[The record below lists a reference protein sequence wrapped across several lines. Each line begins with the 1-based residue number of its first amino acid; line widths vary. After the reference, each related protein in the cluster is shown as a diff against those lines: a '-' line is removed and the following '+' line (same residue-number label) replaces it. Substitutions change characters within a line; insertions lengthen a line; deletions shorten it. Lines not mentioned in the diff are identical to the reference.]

1 MLKNKLGITNPALLA
16 SVEEKISK
24 IKAVQLFEQGYL
36 DTLKPGTFNTLA
48 FIHKYLF
55 ADIYE
60 FTGQIRDVN
69 LAKGNFRFASAMYLP
84 EALKKIEAMPQ
95 TTFAEIVGKYVE
107 INIAHPFREGN
118 GRSMQIWLDLMLKVE
133 IGKVADWSKVDK
145 EDYLLAIERS
155 PTRDK
160 EIKDIL
166 NNALSTDINN
176 REIYMKG
183 IDNSYYYE
191 GYNTYTASEL
201 I

>member
-1 MLKNKLGITNPALLA
+1 MLKNKLGITNPALLD

-84 EALKKIEAMPQ
+84 EALKKIEAMIPDNMKSQLQ
-95 TTFAEIVGKYVE
+95 TNSSDKDSIMHFKFYFSEYEKLIEECENYCTEKFK
-107 INIAHPFREGN
+107 
-118 GRSMQIWLDLMLKVE
+118 LK
-133 IGKVADWSKVDK
+133 I
-145 EDYLLAIERS
+145 
-155 PTRDK
+155 
-160 EIKDIL
+160 
-166 NNALSTDINN
+166 
-176 REIYMKG
+176 MH
-183 IDNSYYYE
+183 
-191 GYNTYTASEL
+191 
-201 I
+201 

>member
-1 MLKNKLGITNPALLA
+1 MLKNKFGITNPALLA

-84 EALKKIEAMPQ
+84 EALKK
-95 TTFAEIVGKYVE
+95 
-107 INIAHPFREGN
+107 N
-118 GRSMQIWLDLMLKVE
+118 
-133 IGKVADWSKVDK
+133 
-145 EDYLLAIERS
+145 
-155 PTRDK
+155 
-160 EIKDIL
+160 
-166 NNALSTDINN
+166 
-176 REIYMKG
+176 
-183 IDNSYYYE
+183 
-191 GYNTYTASEL
+191 
-201 I
+201 